1 MRGVACR
8 RGIHFTCTRAGVAVM
23 PDAAGRCAARPCGTP
38 DGKNTTRERAY
49 FRTRSSEAR
58 APMTRWRRLDPPYRS
73 CGPARQR
80 QSAPLL
86 PSQQRETG
94 RAARRTRLGVSAAR
108 PLAHQPGKFELASSN
123 RKLPP
128 RAGLHLIPL
137 LYTVGVDAH
146 NALAAREP
154 RSAVRGGGGC
164 GARLR
169 PGGRAKGALRRTR
182 SCVPPVSRAVAITDA
197 RGDVRARLH
206 TGPDAGGRACGAL
219 VGGLGPTL
227 APPGGACGGWARA
240 CVRRKPPA
248 AGR

>member
-108 PLAHQPGKFELASSN
+108 PLAHQPGKFELANSN

-128 RAGLHLIPL
+128 SAVLHLIPL
-137 LYTVGVDAH
+137 LYTVGRRRPPCAGGPG
-146 NALAAREP
+146 AAQRCAWW
-154 RSAVRGGGGC
+154 R
-164 GARLR
+164 RLR
-169 PGGRAKGALRRTR
+169 RSSAPRWPRKRCAAPHAQLR
-182 SCVPPVSRAVAITDA
+182 
-197 RGDVRARLH
+197 
-206 TGPDAGGRACGAL
+206 
-219 VGGLGPTL
+219 
-227 APPGGACGGWARA
+227 
-240 CVRRKPPA
+240 A
-248 AGR
+248 AGLASSRNH